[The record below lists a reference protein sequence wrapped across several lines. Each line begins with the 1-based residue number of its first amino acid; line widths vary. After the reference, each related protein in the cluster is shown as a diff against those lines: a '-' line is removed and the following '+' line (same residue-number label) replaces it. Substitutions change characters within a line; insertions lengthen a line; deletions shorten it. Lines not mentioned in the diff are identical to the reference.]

1 MLEPMPI
8 TLGDFLYGYAEG
20 CSINSDADRRMLWA
34 MQCIRDL
41 RGTNH
46 LPADSGDL
54 AQRLHRALQ
63 KRIDRQ
69 ERQKHQPLPL
79 FCSDLDLN
87 EWLSTQRSYARA
99 WHQCERGDWLLRI
112 AARIRIEHRSIVR
125 AACDCARTALR
136 YVPEG
141 EDRPRI
147 AIETTE
153 AWCDGDVTIGQVLSA
168 DVNAGT
174 IDVYAADDAAY
185 AAARAA
191 SAAVHTAVNAIGAP
205 DAAADAAEAASAAYG
220 VDYFKTLKHHAD
232 LVRSR
237 IPCSAVRDVI
247 RTKEHRRL
255 P

>member
-69 ERQKHQPLPL
+69 ERQKHWPLPL
-79 FCSDLDLN
+79 FPDWAQDYS
-87 EWLSTQRSYARA
+87 SYARA
-99 WHQCERGDWLLRI
+99 WHHHQNGEQLLQI
-112 AARIRIEHRSIVR
+112 FADLDIGRSLVVR

-136 YVPEG
+136 YVPKG

-147 AIETTE
+147 AIETAE
-153 AWCDGDVTIGQVLSA
+153 AWCEGRASIGQVSA
-168 DVNAGT
+168 AGSA
-174 IDVYAADDAAY
+174 AADDARGANAAHAGAAAAAAAHAAHADVAAY
-185 AAARAA
+185 AAANAA
-191 SAAVHTAVNAIGAP
+191 YYAA
-205 DAAADAAEAASAAYG
+205 AAEAAEAAAR
-220 VDYFKTLKHHAD
+220 KQHAD

-237 IPCSAVRDVI
+237 IPWSVVRDEI